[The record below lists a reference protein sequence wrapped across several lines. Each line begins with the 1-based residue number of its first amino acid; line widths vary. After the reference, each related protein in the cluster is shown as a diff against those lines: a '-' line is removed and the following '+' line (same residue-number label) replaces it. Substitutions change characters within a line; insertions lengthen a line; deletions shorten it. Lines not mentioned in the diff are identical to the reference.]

1 MYLLSWSNGMFVC
14 RILSNKLDWI
24 HFDLTS
30 VFGFYICIVFGLQT
44 MSVSRKMVLKSQTSS
59 LLLMPTPSYVCIQKC
74 RHTPKLLLLPCILST
89 LNSFFFGIRII
100 RQFEG
105 WYKWRVLNRINK
117 INQYCKNKK
126 IKLSNLKRTIKH
138 FLTCYNE

>member
-30 VFGFYICIVFGLQT
+30 VFGFDLCIDSGLQT
-44 MSVSRKMVLKSQTSS
+44 MSVSRKIVLKSHTSFVNAIAKLRVHTEMQT
-59 LLLMPTPSYVCIQKC
+59 
-74 RHTPKLLLLPCILST
+74 HTEASFVTMHIINLKFF
-89 LNSFFFGIRII
+89 FFFGIKII